1 MILIG
6 AFTKKVDSGLEGMMP
21 KNEIRGWAKWT
32 VGALGIL
39 TAGYFA
45 NHYTGDKTGIE
56 KLVTGKSSYAAQGA
70 GANLKTRIPTGY
82 DIKAELLKQK
92 LYFVLLDRNGT
103 IIPAAAQLKEPV
115 ITDNTYTAVE
125 KFYRVTLD
133 DSYKIKLTEF
143 DEAFLKELDEGKIK
157 IATGYLVAPKTGTA
171 QPSGPNPLQSMQRIL
186 R

>member
-1 MILIG
+1 MG
-6 AFTKKVDSGLEGMMP
+6 VFTKKIDSGLEGMMP
-21 KNEIRGWAKWT
+21 RNEIRGWVKWT

-125 KFYRVTLD
+125 KFYSVTLD
-133 DSYKIKLTEF
+133 DSYKIKLAEF
-143 DEAFLKELDEGKIK
+143 DAAFLKELEEGKIN
-157 IATGYLVAPKTGTA
+157 IAIGDAAAKTGAA
-171 QPSGPNPLQSMQRIL
+171 QLGGPNPLQSMQRIL

>member
-1 MILIG
+1 MYVKKLVKWAAGAVMASAIG
-6 AFTKKVDSGLEGMMP
+6 YGV
-21 KNEIRGWAKWT
+21 
-32 VGALGIL
+32 
-39 TAGYFA
+39 
-45 NHYTGDKTGIE
+45 NHYTGDKIGIE

-70 GANLKTRIPTGY
+70 GANLQSRIPTGY

-103 IIPAAAQLKEPV
+103 IVPAAAQLKEPV
-115 ITDNTYTAVE
+115 VADNTYTAVE

-133 DSYKIKLTEF
+133 DSYKIKLAEF
-143 DEAFLKELDEGKIK
+143 DAVFLKELDEGKIK

-171 QPSGPNPLQSMQRIL
+171 QSSGPNPLQSMQRIL